1 MRTLYA
7 LRTYLVTLL
16 VVAPAPL
23 VTQAEQS
30 VVIRH
35 GLHAY
40 HPGGHSKVTWTCQG
54 EGFCPN
60 VHIST

>member
-1 MRTLYA
+1 MVLAYIDSLTD
-7 LRTYLVTLL
+7 TFISVTVDFFFQEARHSVAL

-40 HPGGHSKVTWTCQG
+40 HPGGHL
-54 EGFCPN
+54 
-60 VHIST
+60 